1 MSAKIPQKIRS
12 WRNQK
17 MKNFYEEW
25 DDDEIK
31 NYIRQNP
38 VLVLFRIHLGINEAE
53 LLIHGKLNKKQ
64 KMLLK
69 ICIVG
74 KFGNKRMSDDLC
86 IRINEYAEMWY
97 NDYLAPKKVRV
108 LNFGKGRK

>member
-1 MSAKIPQKIRS
+1 
-12 WRNQK
+12 

-31 NYIRQNP
+31 NYISRNP
-38 VLVLFRIHLGINEAE
+38 VLVLFKIHLGINEAE
-53 LLIHGKLNKKQ
+53 LIIHGKLNEKQ

-74 KFGNKRMSDDLC
+74 EFGGKKMSDDTC
-86 IRINEYAEMWY
+86 VRINEYADLWY
-97 NDYLAPKKVRV
+97 NDYILAPKKIRV
-108 LNFGKGRK
+108 LNFSKGRR